1 MCVWTNLS
9 FVYSGVR
16 SSTGRSWVNVDGDQA
31 PALASTALSKQKR
44 TRDTPER
51 ENVWRVKRKEIQW
64 NRPSGPV
71 SLCHISCCHHSI
83 FSFKGGTGIQFVF
96 ILYSDAGRRKVFPN
110 RSRIGDG
117 NHNVNGNPLGVPKL
131 PKPAPTRA
139 RGTVGRTPTWGPI
152 LLGNCAT
159 RPQHPSLHLVFHND
173 GLHCLSALPV
183 TVHPPLRRG
192 RLWCRRI
199 RPVTRGHSAVD
210 LYSLF
215 PLFYGY
221 GNTLNFVL

>member
-16 SSTGRSWVNVDGDQA
+16 SSTRRSWVNVDSNQA

-51 ENVWRVKRKEIQW
+51 ENVWRVERKEVQW

-71 SLCHISCCHHSI
+71 SLCHNSCCHHSI
-83 FSFKGGTGIQFVF
+83 FSFKGDR
-96 ILYSDAGRRKVFPN
+96 YSIRFYTLPRR
-110 RSRIGDG
+110 RSSQSFHQQGQDG
-117 NHNVNGNPLGVPKL
+117 GWEPQCQWQPVGSTEVTETA
-131 PKPAPTRA
+131 PARA
-139 RGTVGRTPTWGPI
+139 RGTVDRTPTWGPI

-159 RPQHPSLHLVFHND
+159 RPQHPLLHSVFHN
-173 GLHCLSALPV
+173 GSLHRLSALPV
-183 TVHPPLRRG
+183 TVHPPPG
-192 RLWCRRI
+192 GERLWCSRI
-199 RPVTRGHSAVD
+199 RPVTRGYSAVD
-210 LYSLF
+210 LYSPF